1 MILFLSRSF
10 LNRYHLI
17 SKPSIK
23 AMLVG
28 HRNLFFFAPDSAI
41 PCEEITPAV
50 VDEFLKKNRFD
61 DLQLLGF
68 LSSDEIPLE
77 TGFIHVQTSNSGD
90 PEKWNAWVAVHESG
104 SQKKIPLEIKFSTP
118 PR

>member
-17 SKPSIK
+17 SKPSFK
-23 AMLVG
+23 ALLVG

-50 VDEFLKKNRFD
+50 VDDFLEKNRLD
-61 DLQLLGF
+61 DWQLLGF
-68 LSSDEIPLE
+68 LTNDEIPLE
-77 TGFIHVQTSNSGD
+77 TGFIHVQTSSSND
-90 PEKWNAWVAVHESG
+90 AEKWNAWVSVYEDG
-104 SQKKIPLEIKFSTP
+104 MQKKIPLEIKISASS
-118 PR
+118 R